1 MTGTTYCSCRP
12 AVAHEF
18 DYIENKLGEDVG
30 VVTKRNEVML
40 DETRKRYIFILSIYS
55 VIHFQLISPFIK
67 NPKVYK

>member
-1 MTGTTYCSCRP
+1 MSGITYCSCRT

-40 DETRKRYIFILSIYS
+40 DETRKRYIFIINLFFYSLS
-55 VIHFQLISPFIK
+55 VM
-67 NPKVYK
+67 